1 VLPLDDVTVLDL
13 SRVMAGPFAS
23 MLLGDFGARII
34 KVENPAGGDDTRGY
48 GPPFVQDRE
57 SAYYLSANRNKRS
70 IAIDLKHPDGA
81 AVIRRLAA
89 RADVLLENFRPGTL
103 ERLGL
108 GWEGLRQDNPRLI
121 YATVSGYGHAGLPEW
136 SARPGYDL
144 VLQGVGGV
152 MSLTGPPDGAPY
164 KTGTSIADLTAGL
177 YAALGILVA
186 LHARA
191 RSGAG
196 QHVDVSM
203 LDAQISLLSYHAQAQ
218 LCGFAPQ
225 RLGNAHPNVAPYE
238 SYRAADGW
246 FNLGIGNDTH
256 WRSLCARILAR
267 PDLAT
272 DTRYALN
279 ADRVRRR
286 DELNELLVP
295 LFAAR
300 PLAEWLG
307 ALDAAG
313 IPCGPILS
321 VAEALA
327 HPQARARG
335 MVQSV
340 AHPTLGELPT
350 LGVPV
355 RLSETP
361 GEVALPPPLLGQQ
374 GREILQEAGMPEDE
388 IERLIAAGAVRV

>member
-1 VLPLDDVTVLDL
+1 MLPLDDVTVLDL

-48 GPPFVQDRE
+48 GPPFVGGDGDGGGE

-70 IAIDLKHPDGA
+70 IAVDLKHPDGVA
-81 AVIRRLAA
+81 LIRRLAA

-108 GWEGLRQDNPRLI
+108 GWESLRRDHPRLI

-144 VLQGVGGV
+144 VMQGVGGV
-152 MSLTGPPDGAPY
+152 MSLTGPPDGQPY

-177 YAALGILVA
+177 YAALGVLVA

-191 RSGAG
+191 RTGAG

-203 LDAQISLLSYHAQAQ
+203 LDTQISLLSYHAQAQ

-225 RLGNAHPNVAPYE
+225 RLGNAHPNVAPYQ

-256 WRSLCARILAR
+256 WRALCTRILGR

-272 DTRYALN
+272 DPRFALN
-279 ADRVRRR
+279 SDRVRRR
-286 DELNELLVP
+286 AELNDLLIP
-295 LFAAR
+295 ILAAR
-300 PLAEWLG
+300 PVAAWLD

-327 HPQARARG
+327 HPQAQARG
-335 MVQSV
+335 MVQQV
-340 AHPTLGELPT
+340 THPTLGNLPT
-350 LGVPV
+350 LGVPI

-361 GEVALPPPLLGQQ
+361 GSVRSAPPLLGEH
-374 GREILQEAGMPEDE
+374 GPEILRELSGTGSRPQKS
-388 IERLIAAGAVRV
+388 